1 MGLKKLLSDNIISTS
16 LIVLSLFGLIVLLY
30 PIISVYLFPKAVISE
45 VPKNGTYITIPK
57 IAAQSPVV
65 ESVDPWDESEYME
78 ALKKGVAQAQ
88 GTSLPGEKGTS
99 FLFAHSSGNPL
110 EMNQYNTVFFR
121 LSELVKGDDIIILRN
136 GERTRYI
143 VREKKVILPTET
155 DYLKQNPKDQ
165 LILQTCT
172 PIGTNL
178 KRLLVFA
185 DPVS

>member
-1 MGLKKLLSDNIISTS
+1 
-16 LIVLSLFGLIVLLY
+16 
-30 PIISVYLFPKAVISE
+30 
-45 VPKNGTYITIPK
+45 
-57 IAAQSPVV
+57 
-65 ESVDPWDESEYME
+65 ME
-78 ALKKGVAQAQ
+78 ALKKGVAQAK

-121 LSELVKGDDIIILRN
+121 LSELVKGDDVIIFRD
-136 GERTRYI
+136 GVRTRYI
-143 VREKKVILPTET
+143 VREKKVILPSETE
-155 DYLKQNPKDQ
+155 YLRKNDKNQ

-172 PIGTNL
+172 PVGTNL